1 MGLFKQIVAEIQTL
15 IEAKNYKKNK
25 NTVRATMLAMDKA
38 YPVPTLEN
46 YAPHPQYA
54 EHLKK
59 CQSNFVDYAIHDM
72 KKDND
77 KTIGIGDSLL
87 AQAVNEVSEV
97 IDPRLNWAL
106 GGARA
111 CHIVTL
117 LKDMIPIMKQYG
129 FTPKNIVVG
138 TPDGNGLLVHNE
150 INNVI
155 EQCNILLNFIR
166 QEFFST
172 RIIIYGIPMAIIDY
186 IIQNYSAYQTNL
198 FNWMMKDVNAVLLPL
213 IKDFVEG
220 YHIMMKSD
228 YSCDGV
234 HLSPKGRY
242 LFGQLIQKGK
252 CGSPNRLINK
262 K

>member
-59 CQSNFVDYAIHDM
+59 CQSNFVDYAIHDI

-77 KTIGIGDSLL
+77 RTIGIGDSLL

-111 CHIVTL
+111 CHIL
-117 LKDMIPIMKQYG
+117 QIFNDMYPLMQQYG
-129 FTPKNIVVG
+129 FVPKNIVTG
-138 TPDGNGLLVHNE
+138 CFGNNLLLHQE
-150 INNVI
+150 INSAIQQYLSVFNRIRGI
-155 EQCNILLNFIR
+155 EPL
-166 QEFFST
+166 S
-172 RIIIYGIPMAIIDY
+172 RIIVYGLPATIVDY
-186 IIQNYSAYQTNL
+186 VLQNYVTFQKGMVDWVMTDSNSV
-198 FNWMMKDVNAVLLPL
+198 FLLL
-213 IKDFVEG
+213 LKDFVES
-220 YHIMMKSD
+220 YHIFPKAD

-234 HLSPKGRY
+234 HGSPIGRI
-242 LFGQLIQKGK
+242 LFGKYIANGKKGLPK
-252 CGSPNRLINK
+252 RIVTKG
-262 K
+262 